1 MKRKFLLIKWVQ
13 LSYWKNSKL
22 STKVVLLSTFV
33 SLTVSFVSIGFALS
47 GYKNEK
53 LAHLLELHNA
63 RTSSLS
69 LVVSNWLRTP
79 NITKESYTATA
90 EVTERLVL
98 RPPMD
103 NEIFW
108 LTENEQNRKN
118 KGGFAVWKEENE
130 LRWQPTNLRDLTIE
144 TNEFADIA
152 FTIINSEEKNV
163 LLNGISKQQGQELYA
178 YAKSTGLKKSQTI
191 VELWKSHFIVST
203 HEIYNTNLLLI
214 SMSPVSDLFLP
225 LKKTLIFWLSICIL
239 LFFIGAT
246 LQNVIIVSF
255 TVPLKKLNDFFE
267 EIVVGRTPTEL
278 ATTMPELKGVLQG
291 ANVMQK
297 AIQQREERLR
307 AFLCAQEKILKFVNN
322 ARPLE
327 VENNLASSVAQVLDN
342 LLPTLAFHTVHAK
355 FAQSNFCTF
364 AKVEDTWLKKQVASS
379 EFRAQLLALAEI
391 ANPHSTVRIEA
402 HQITLL
408 SLPEDG
414 VEFFILAEF
423 AEPMHL
429 EENNHLLHDFAEV
442 LKLLHAGIVNVIL
455 KQQLVSIK
463 IAESLSKREL
473 ELARKIH
480 EKSISEIPNLPFNVK
495 VSSFLKAAQHVG
507 GDWLAVYSH
516 PHLGLVN
523 FYIGDVTGHGLDSA
537 FLVSTVAGAVK
548 MSERE
553 LEAGA
558 LRLPG
563 EINFLATNYL
573 KDLYHNLDAL
583 VKEATEQKQMTFAA
597 GILDTSS
604 GQLYFLN
611 AGHLPPLFLNSA
623 QESLLSFQNGPLGDG
638 SHRHET
644 EIKVTKLQ
652 PNQAL
657 VFYTDGLLEN
667 LQHSLQKLGAKKLH
681 KKMNE
686 IYATQNGDLHDF
698 AEKVYNWTIAHASLQ
713 QQQQQQPTSF
723 FEQTFTNSWE
733 NTPST
738 NLNSKQ
744 PLQLNPVN
752 PVDAADDVTLLIL
765 QWLGPKAEGH

>member
-1 MKRKFLLIKWVQ
+1 
-13 LSYWKNSKL
+13 
-22 STKVVLLSTFV
+22 
-33 SLTVSFVSIGFALS
+33 
-47 GYKNEK
+47 
-53 LAHLLELHNA
+53 
-63 RTSSLS
+63 
-69 LVVSNWLRTP
+69 
-79 NITKESYTATA
+79 
-90 EVTERLVL
+90 
-98 RPPMD
+98 
-103 NEIFW
+103 
-108 LTENEQNRKN
+108 
-118 KGGFAVWKEENE
+118 
-130 LRWQPTNLRDLTIE
+130 
-144 TNEFADIA
+144 
-152 FTIINSEEKNV
+152 
-163 LLNGISKQQGQELYA
+163 
-178 YAKSTGLKKSQTI
+178 
-191 VELWKSHFIVST
+191 
-203 HEIYNTNLLLI
+203 
-214 SMSPVSDLFLP
+214 
-225 LKKTLIFWLSICIL
+225 
-239 LFFIGAT
+239 
-246 LQNVIIVSF
+246 
-255 TVPLKKLNDFFE
+255 
-267 EIVVGRTPTEL
+267 
-278 ATTMPELKGVLQG
+278 
-291 ANVMQK
+291 
-297 AIQQREERLR
+297 
-307 AFLCAQEKILKFVNN
+307 
-322 ARPLE
+322 
-327 VENNLASSVAQVLDN
+327 
-342 LLPTLAFHTVHAK
+342 
-355 FAQSNFCTF
+355 
-364 AKVEDTWLKKQVASS
+364 
-379 EFRAQLLALAEI
+379 
-391 ANPHSTVRIEA
+391 
-402 HQITLL
+402 
-408 SLPEDG
+408 
-414 VEFFILAEF
+414 
-423 AEPMHL
+423 MHL

-698 AEKVYNWTIAHASLQ
+698 AEKVYNWTIAQNALVVKRTCASFFKEEGGSHASSRVSGPAESLSKVDVCFKASLNKVLVPFCVAHFPCTVCFGEFKTQ
-713 QQQQQQPTSF
+713 ALEKFSLFGNRRQI
-723 FEQTFTNSWE
+723 FECNMMF
-733 NTPST
+733 
-738 NLNSKQ
+738 LNWDGCPRLRMFLETCSSGFSKG
-744 PLQLNPVN
+744 LRFC
-752 PVDAADDVTLLIL
+752 
-765 QWLGPKAEGH
+765 